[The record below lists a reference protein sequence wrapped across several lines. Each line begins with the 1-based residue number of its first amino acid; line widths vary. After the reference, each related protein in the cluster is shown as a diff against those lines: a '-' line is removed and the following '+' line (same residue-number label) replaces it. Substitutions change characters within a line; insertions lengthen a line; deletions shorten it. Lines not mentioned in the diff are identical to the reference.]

1 MDAEKPRQG
10 DKNMNKS
17 NKLSKLVVF
26 MIIFSMVFTSVL
38 GIATVEN
45 LSASDKMATLPITET
60 KVYQEE
66 GKYWEATRDD
76 FVYEHYELDSFV
88 KVGDELLQDLGLSRD
103 DFTQE
108 PKSDINEEKLEELL
122 LKYFY
127 ECDYVETLGSVLNLL
142 YTEDVSNTEIQQ
154 EMEYFTQLKND
165 VFEESLVVLQ
175 GIQKNAVLAPMLKAV
190 IGEYNY
196 DYIETTTSLTSAE
209 QTIVE
214 KILKLQQEYNETSLD
229 DTDKLIELYINIVN
243 QHNEYARESGYANYY
258 EMNRVELNADGSE
271 ASKLA
276 EFYQAVKDYIA
287 PVYVYLSMNVRFDQL
302 SAYKLP
308 INESLHSFVEKFMGN
323 ISSELLDSYKY
334 MVDSSLLKIGTLE
347 KNEDVS
353 YTIRLPY
360 LNSAAI
366 FIKDRGDYN
375 NLNTLIHEF
384 GHFNT
389 AIRDN
394 DLSYFDEQN
403 IDVAEIH
410 SQYLELLFLPYSKL
424 MYGNLANQAVTAKL
438 LDLVWSVL
446 TGACFNEFEEFAY
459 TTENLNAE
467 MLRNKF
473 SEICREYKLNLDE
486 NYWTEVW
493 HLYNSPLYYLSYSIS
508 AMASLSQLDNINHDY
523 RKAVDNYLTLTSY
536 DEVEFEFIELL
547 ERSSMPNIFDK
558 NVIKNIG
565 KSISEYAS
573 KPKLFSLEDF
583 DMSKSSD
590 NSKDKAE
597 QKKPGKVL
605 PEYGDKST
613 EAPSENNGS
622 DNKDKSKQR
631 DQNTP
636 ADPNQ
641 EGKTQSPTEIQVI
654 EDSLSQIWFGLKFAF
669 ENILP

>member
-1 MDAEKPRQG
+1 
-10 DKNMNKS
+10 MNKS
-17 NKLSKLVVF
+17 NKLNKLVAFV
-26 MIIFSMVFTSVL
+26 IVFSMVFTSIL
-38 GIATVEN
+38 GIATGED
-45 LSASDKMATLPITET
+45 LSASDKLATLPITET
-60 KVYQEE
+60 DVYNDET
-66 GKYWEATRDD
+66 YWEATRDD
-76 FVYEHYELDSFV
+76 LVYEHYELDSFV
-88 KVGDELLQDLGLSRD
+88 KIGDELLQELGLSRD

-122 LKYFY
+122 LNYFY
-127 ECDYVETLGSVLNLL
+127 EYDYVQTLGSVLNML

-154 EMEYFTQLKND
+154 EMEYFTQLNND
-165 VFEESLVVLQ
+165 VFEESLIVLQ

-214 KILKLQQEYNETSLD
+214 KILKLQQEYNETPLD
-229 DTDKLIELYINIVN
+229 DTNKLIELYINIVN

-258 EMNRVELNADGSE
+258 EMNRMELNANGSESSE
-271 ASKLA
+271 ASEVA
-276 EFYQAVKDYIA
+276 EFYQVVKDYIA
-287 PVYVYLSMNVRFDQL
+287 PVYVYLSMNVRFEQL
-302 SAYKLP
+302 SAYNIP
-308 INESLHSFVEKFMGN
+308 INESLQSFVEKFMGN

-334 MVDSSLLKIGTLE
+334 MVDASLLNIGTSE

-473 SEICREYKLNLDE
+473 SEICRDYKLNLDDD
-486 NYWTEVW
+486 YWTKVW

-536 DEVEFEFIELL
+536 DEVEFEFMELL
-547 ERSSMPNIFDK
+547 ERSNMPNIFDK
-558 NVIKNIG
+558 DVIKKIG

-573 KPKLFSLEDF
+573 KPKLFTLEDF
-583 DMSKSSD
+583 DMSKSPD

-597 QKKPGKVL
+597 QNKPGKIL
-605 PEYGDKST
+605 PEYGDKPT

-622 DNKDKSKQR
+622 DNKDKR
-631 DQNTP
+631 DQNSP
-636 ADPNQ
+636 ANPNQ
-641 EGKTQSPTEIQVI
+641 EGMSKNPTEIQVI
-654 EDSLSQIWFGLKFAF
+654 EDSLSQIWFALKLAF

>member
-1 MDAEKPRQG
+1 MQSVLDREV
-10 DKNMNKS
+10 NMNKS
-17 NKLSKLVVF
+17 NKLNKLVAFV
-26 MIIFSMVFTSVL
+26 IVFSMVFTSVL
-38 GIATVEN
+38 GITTGED
-45 LSASDKMATLPITET
+45 LSASDKLATLPITET
-60 KVYQEE
+60 DVYNDET
-66 GKYWEATRDD
+66 YWEATRDD
-76 FVYEHYELDSFV
+76 LVYEHYDLDSFV
-88 KVGDELLQDLGLSRD
+88 KIGDEFLQELGLSRD

-127 ECDYVETLGSVLNLL
+127 EYDYVETLGSVLNML
-142 YTEDVSNTEIQQ
+142 YTEDVSNTEIQE

-196 DYIETTTSLTSAE
+196 DYIQTTTSLTSAE

-243 QHNEYARESGYANYY
+243 LHNEYARESGYANYY
-258 EMNRVELNADGSE
+258 EMSRVELNADGSE
-271 ASKLA
+271 ASELA

-334 MVDSSLLKIGTLE
+334 MVDSSLLKIGTSE

-360 LNSAAI
+360 LKSASI

-459 TTENLNAE
+459 TTENLNAQ

-473 SEICREYKLNLDE
+473 SEICREYKLNLDAD
-486 NYWTEVW
+486 YWTEVW

-536 DEVEFEFIELL
+536 DEVEFEFMELL
-547 ERSSMPNIFDK
+547 ERSNMPNIFDK

-573 KPKLFSLEDF
+573 KPKLFFLEDF
-583 DMSKSSD
+583 DMSKSPD

-641 EGKTQSPTEIQVI
+641 EGKPHSPTEIQII
-654 EDSLSQIWFGLKFAF
+654 EDSLSQIWFGLKFIF

>member
-1 MDAEKPRQG
+1 MQSVLDREV
-10 DKNMNKS
+10 NMNKS
-17 NKLSKLVVF
+17 NKLNKLVAFV
-26 MIIFSMVFTSVL
+26 IVFSMVFTSIL
-38 GIATVEN
+38 GIATGED
-45 LSASDKMATLPITET
+45 LSASDKLATLPITET
-60 KVYQEE
+60 DVYNDET
-66 GKYWEATRDD
+66 YWEATRDD
-76 FVYEHYELDSFV
+76 LVYEHYELDSFV
-88 KVGDELLQDLGLSRD
+88 KIGDEFLQELGLSRD

-122 LKYFY
+122 LNYFY
-127 ECDYVETLGSVLNLL
+127 EYDYVQTLGSVLNML

-154 EMEYFTQLKND
+154 EMEYFTQLNND
-165 VFEESLVVLQ
+165 VFEESLIVLQ

-209 QTIVE
+209 QIIIE
-214 KILKLQQEYNETSLD
+214 KILKLQQEYNETPLD
-229 DTDKLIELYINIVN
+229 DTNKLIELYINIVN

-258 EMNRVELNADGSE
+258 EMNRMELNADGSE
-271 ASKLA
+271 SSETSEVA

-287 PVYVYLSMNVRFDQL
+287 PVYVYLSMNVRFEQL
-302 SAYKLP
+302 SAYNIP
-308 INESLHSFVEKFMGN
+308 INESLQSFVEKFMGN

-334 MVDSSLLKIGTLE
+334 MVDASLLNIGTSE

-473 SEICREYKLNLDE
+473 SEICRDYKLNLDDD
-486 NYWTEVW
+486 YWTAVW

-508 AMASLSQLDNINHDY
+508 AMASLSQLDNINHNY

-536 DEVEFEFIELL
+536 DEVEFEFMELL
-547 ERSSMPNIFDK
+547 ERSNMPNIFDK
-558 NVIKNIG
+558 DVIKNIG

-573 KPKLFSLEDF
+573 KPKLFTLEDF
-583 DMSKSSD
+583 DMSKSPD

-597 QKKPGKVL
+597 QNKPGKIL
-605 PEYGDKST
+605 PEYGDKPT

-622 DNKDKSKQR
+622 DNKDKR
-631 DQNTP
+631 DQNSP
-636 ADPNQ
+636 ANPNQ
-641 EGKTQSPTEIQVI
+641 EGMSKNPTEIQVI
-654 EDSLSQIWFGLKFAF
+654 EDSLSRIWFALKLAF

>member
-1 MDAEKPRQG
+1 MQSVLDREV
-10 DKNMNKS
+10 NMNKS
-17 NKLSKLVVF
+17 NKLNKLVVF
-26 MIIFSMVFTSVL
+26 VIVFSMVFTSVL
-38 GIATVEN
+38 GITTGED
-45 LSASDKMATLPITET
+45 LSASDKLATLPITET
-60 KVYQEE
+60 DVYNDET
-66 GKYWEATRDD
+66 YWEATRDD
-76 FVYEHYELDSFV
+76 LVYEHYELDSFV
-88 KVGDELLQDLGLSRD
+88 KIGDEFLQELGLSRD

-122 LKYFY
+122 LNYFY
-127 ECDYVETLGSVLNLL
+127 EYDYVQTLGSVLNML

-154 EMEYFTQLKND
+154 EMEYFTQLNND

-214 KILKLQQEYNETSLD
+214 KILKLQQEYNETPLD
-229 DTDKLIELYINIVN
+229 DTDKLIEFYINIVN

-258 EMNRVELNADGSE
+258 EMNRMELNADGSE
-271 ASKLA
+271 SSETSEVA
-276 EFYQAVKDYIA
+276 EFYQAVKDYIV
-287 PVYVYLSMNVRFDQL
+287 PVYVYLSMNVRFEQL
-302 SAYKLP
+302 SAYNIP
-308 INESLHSFVEKFMGN
+308 INESLQSFVEKFMGN
-323 ISSELLDSYKY
+323 ISSELFDSYKY
-334 MVDSSLLKIGTLE
+334 MVDASLLNIGTSE

-403 IDVAEIH
+403 VDVAEIH

-473 SEICREYKLNLDE
+473 SEICRDYKLNLDDD
-486 NYWTEVW
+486 YWTAVW

-508 AMASLSQLDNINHDY
+508 AMASLSQLDNINHNY

-536 DEVEFEFIELL
+536 DEVEFEFMELL
-547 ERSSMPNIFDK
+547 ERSNMPNIFDK
-558 NVIKNIG
+558 DVIKNIG

-573 KPKLFSLEDF
+573 KPKLFTLEDF
-583 DMSKSSD
+583 DMSKSPD

-597 QKKPGKVL
+597 QDKPGKIL

-613 EAPSENNGS
+613 ETPSENNGS
-622 DNKDKSKQR
+622 DNKDKR
-631 DQNTP
+631 DQNSP
-636 ADPNQ
+636 VDPNQ
-641 EGKTQSPTEIQVI
+641 EGMSKNPTEIQVI
-654 EDSLSQIWFGLKFAF
+654 EDSLSQIWFALKLAF

>member
-1 MDAEKPRQG
+1 
-10 DKNMNKS
+10 MNKS
-17 NKLSKLVVF
+17 NKLNKLVAFV
-26 MIIFSMVFTSVL
+26 IVFSMVFTSIL
-38 GIATVEN
+38 GIATGED
-45 LSASDKMATLPITET
+45 LSASDKLATLPITET
-60 KVYQEE
+60 DVYNDET
-66 GKYWEATRDD
+66 YWEATRDD
-76 FVYEHYELDSFV
+76 LVYEHYELDSFV
-88 KVGDELLQDLGLSRD
+88 KIGDEFLQELGLSRD

-122 LKYFY
+122 LNYFY
-127 ECDYVETLGSVLNLL
+127 EYDYVQTLGSVLNML

-154 EMEYFTQLKND
+154 EMEYFTQLNND

-214 KILKLQQEYNETSLD
+214 KILKLQQEYNETPLD
-229 DTDKLIELYINIVN
+229 DTNKLIELYINIVN

-258 EMNRVELNADGSE
+258 EMNRMELYANGSESSE
-271 ASKLA
+271 ASEVA

-287 PVYVYLSMNVRFDQL
+287 PVYVYLSMNVRFEQL
-302 SAYKLP
+302 SAYNIP
-308 INESLHSFVEKFMGN
+308 INESLQSFVEKFMGN
-323 ISSELLDSYKY
+323 ISSELFDSYKY
-334 MVDSSLLKIGTLE
+334 MVDASLLNIGTSE

-403 IDVAEIH
+403 VDVAEIH

-473 SEICREYKLNLDE
+473 SEICRDYKLNLDDD
-486 NYWTEVW
+486 YWTAVW

-508 AMASLSQLDNINHDY
+508 AMASLSQLDNINHNY

-536 DEVEFEFIELL
+536 DEVEFEFMELL
-547 ERSSMPNIFDK
+547 ERSNMPNIFDK
-558 NVIKNIG
+558 DVIKNIG

-573 KPKLFSLEDF
+573 KPKLFTLEDF
-583 DMSKSSD
+583 DMSKSPD

-597 QKKPGKVL
+597 QDKPGKIL

-613 EAPSENNGS
+613 ETPSENNGS
-622 DNKDKSKQR
+622 DNKDKR
-631 DQNTP
+631 DQNSP
-636 ADPNQ
+636 VDPNQ
-641 EGKTQSPTEIQVI
+641 EGMSKNPTEIQVI
-654 EDSLSQIWFGLKFAF
+654 EDSLSQIWFALKLAF

>member
-1 MDAEKPRQG
+1 MQSVLDREV
-10 DKNMNKS
+10 NMNKS
-17 NKLSKLVVF
+17 NKLNKLVVF
-26 MIIFSMVFTSVL
+26 VIVFSMVFTSVL
-38 GIATVEN
+38 GITTGED
-45 LSASDKMATLPITET
+45 LSASDKLATLPITET
-60 KVYQEE
+60 DVYNDET
-66 GKYWEATRDD
+66 YWEATRDD
-76 FVYEHYELDSFV
+76 LVYEHYELDSFV
-88 KVGDELLQDLGLSRD
+88 KIGDEFLQELGLSRD

-122 LKYFY
+122 LNYFY
-127 ECDYVETLGSVLNLL
+127 EYDYVQTLGSVLNML

-154 EMEYFTQLKND
+154 EMEYFTQLNND

-214 KILKLQQEYNETSLD
+214 KILKLQQEYNETPLD
-229 DTDKLIELYINIVN
+229 DTNKLIEIYINIVN

-258 EMNRVELNADGSE
+258 EMNRMELNADGSE
-271 ASKLA
+271 SSEASEVT

-287 PVYVYLSMNVRFDQL
+287 PVYVYLSMNVRFEQL
-302 SAYKLP
+302 SAYNIQ
-308 INESLHSFVEKFMGN
+308 INESLQSFVEKFMGN

-334 MVDSSLLKIGTLE
+334 MVDASLLNIGTSE

-473 SEICREYKLNLDE
+473 SEICRDYKLNLDDD
-486 NYWTEVW
+486 YWTAVW

-536 DEVEFEFIELL
+536 DEVEFEFMELL
-547 ERSSMPNIFDK
+547 ERSNMPNIFDK
-558 NVIKNIG
+558 DVIKNIG

-573 KPKLFSLEDF
+573 KPKLFTLEDF
-583 DMSKSSD
+583 DMSKSPD

-597 QKKPGKVL
+597 QNKPGKIL

-622 DNKDKSKQR
+622 DNKDKR
-631 DQNTP
+631 DQNSP
-636 ADPNQ
+636 ANPNQ
-641 EGKTQSPTEIQVI
+641 EGMSKNPTEIQVI
-654 EDSLSQIWFGLKFAF
+654 EDSLSQIWFALKLAF

>member
-1 MDAEKPRQG
+1 MQSVLDREV
-10 DKNMNKS
+10 NMNKS
-17 NKLSKLVVF
+17 NKLNKLVVF
-26 MIIFSMVFTSVL
+26 VIVFSMVFTSVL
-38 GIATVEN
+38 GITTGED
-45 LSASDKMATLPITET
+45 LSASDKLATLPITET
-60 KVYQEE
+60 DVYNDET
-66 GKYWEATRDD
+66 YWEATRDD
-76 FVYEHYELDSFV
+76 LVYEHYELDSFV
-88 KVGDELLQDLGLSRD
+88 KIGDEFLQELGLSRD

-122 LKYFY
+122 LNYFY
-127 ECDYVETLGSVLNLL
+127 EYDYVQTLGSVLNML

-154 EMEYFTQLKND
+154 EMEYFTQLNND
-165 VFEESLVVLQ
+165 VFEESLIVLQ

-214 KILKLQQEYNETSLD
+214 KILKLQQEYNETPLD
-229 DTDKLIELYINIVN
+229 DTNKLIELYINIVN

-258 EMNRVELNADGSE
+258 EMNRMELNANGSE
-271 ASKLA
+271 SSETSEVA
-276 EFYQAVKDYIA
+276 EFYQAVKDYIV
-287 PVYVYLSMNVRFDQL
+287 PVYVYLSMNVRFEQL
-302 SAYKLP
+302 SAYNIP
-308 INESLHSFVEKFMGN
+308 INESLQSFVEKFMGN

-334 MVDSSLLKIGTLE
+334 MVDASLLNIGTSE

-403 IDVAEIH
+403 VDVAEIH

-473 SEICREYKLNLDE
+473 SEICRDYKLNLDDD
-486 NYWTEVW
+486 YWTAVW

-508 AMASLSQLDNINHDY
+508 AMASLSQLDNINHNY

-536 DEVEFEFIELL
+536 DEVEFEFMELL
-547 ERSSMPNIFDK
+547 ERSNMLNIFDK
-558 NVIKNIG
+558 DVIKNIG

-573 KPKLFSLEDF
+573 KPKLFTLEDF
-583 DMSKSSD
+583 DMSKSPD

-597 QKKPGKVL
+597 QDKPGKIL

-613 EAPSENNGS
+613 ETPSENNGS
-622 DNKDKSKQR
+622 DNKDKR
-631 DQNTP
+631 DQNSP
-636 ADPNQ
+636 VDPNQ
-641 EGKTQSPTEIQVI
+641 EGMSKNPTEIQVI
-654 EDSLSQIWFGLKFAF
+654 EDSLSQIWFALKLAF

>member
-1 MDAEKPRQG
+1 
-10 DKNMNKS
+10 MNKS
-17 NKLSKLVVF
+17 NKLNKLVAFV
-26 MIIFSMVFTSVL
+26 IVFSMVFTSIL
-38 GIATVEN
+38 GIATGED
-45 LSASDKMATLPITET
+45 LSASDKLATLPITET
-60 KVYQEE
+60 DVYNDET
-66 GKYWEATRDD
+66 YWEATRDD
-76 FVYEHYELDSFV
+76 LVYEHYELDSFV
-88 KVGDELLQDLGLSRD
+88 KIGDEFLQELGLSRD

-122 LKYFY
+122 LNYFY
-127 ECDYVETLGSVLNLL
+127 EYDYVQTLGSVLNML

-154 EMEYFTQLKND
+154 EMEYFTQLNND

-209 QTIVE
+209 QTIIE
-214 KILKLQQEYNETSLD
+214 KILKLQQEYNETPLD
-229 DTDKLIELYINIVN
+229 DTNKLIELYINIVN

-258 EMNRVELNADGSE
+258 EMNRMELNADGSE
-271 ASKLA
+271 SSETSEVA

-287 PVYVYLSMNVRFDQL
+287 PVYVYLSMNVRFEQL
-302 SAYKLP
+302 SAYNIP
-308 INESLHSFVEKFMGN
+308 INESLQSFVEKFMGN

-334 MVDSSLLKIGTLE
+334 MVDASLLNIGTSE

-473 SEICREYKLNLDE
+473 SEICRDYKLNLDDD
-486 NYWTEVW
+486 YWTAVW

-536 DEVEFEFIELL
+536 DEVEFEFMELL
-547 ERSSMPNIFDK
+547 ERSNMPNIFDK
-558 NVIKNIG
+558 DVIKNIG

-573 KPKLFSLEDF
+573 KPKLFTLEDF
-583 DMSKSSD
+583 DMSKSPD

-597 QKKPGKVL
+597 QNKPGKIL
-605 PEYGDKST
+605 PEYGDKPT

-622 DNKDKSKQR
+622 DNKDKR
-631 DQNTP
+631 DQNSP
-636 ADPNQ
+636 ANPNQ
-641 EGKTQSPTEIQVI
+641 EGMSKNPTEIQVI
-654 EDSLSQIWFGLKFAF
+654 EDSLSRIWFALKLAF

>member
-1 MDAEKPRQG
+1 MQSVLDREV
-10 DKNMNKS
+10 NMNKS
-17 NKLSKLVVF
+17 NKLNKLVAFV
-26 MIIFSMVFTSVL
+26 IVFSMVFTSIL
-38 GIATVEN
+38 GIATGED
-45 LSASDKMATLPITET
+45 LSASDKLATLPITET
-60 KVYQEE
+60 DVYNDET
-66 GKYWEATRDD
+66 YWEATRDD
-76 FVYEHYELDSFV
+76 LVYEHYELDSFV
-88 KVGDELLQDLGLSRD
+88 KIGDEFLQELGLSRD

-122 LKYFY
+122 LNYFY
-127 ECDYVETLGSVLNLL
+127 EYDYVQTLGSVLNML

-154 EMEYFTQLKND
+154 EMEYFTQLNND
-165 VFEESLVVLQ
+165 VFEESLIVLQ

-214 KILKLQQEYNETSLD
+214 KILKLQQEYNETPLD
-229 DTDKLIELYINIVN
+229 DTNKLIELYINIVN
-243 QHNEYARESGYANYY
+243 QHNEHARESGYANYY
-258 EMNRVELNADGSE
+258 EMNRMELNANGSESSE
-271 ASKLA
+271 ASEVA

-287 PVYVYLSMNVRFDQL
+287 PVYVYLSMNVRFEQL
-302 SAYKLP
+302 SAYNIP
-308 INESLHSFVEKFMGN
+308 INESLQSFVEKFMGN

-334 MVDSSLLKIGTLE
+334 MVDASLLNIGTSE

-403 IDVAEIH
+403 VDVAEIH

-473 SEICREYKLNLDE
+473 SEICRDYKLNLDDD
-486 NYWTEVW
+486 YWTAVW

-508 AMASLSQLDNINHDY
+508 AMASLSQLDNINHNY

-536 DEVEFEFIELL
+536 DEVEFEFMELL
-547 ERSSMPNIFDK
+547 ERSNMPNIFDK
-558 NVIKNIG
+558 DVIKNIG

-573 KPKLFSLEDF
+573 KPKLFTLEDF
-583 DMSKSSD
+583 DMSKSPD

-597 QKKPGKVL
+597 QDKPGKIL

-613 EAPSENNGS
+613 ETPSENNGS
-622 DNKDKSKQR
+622 DNKDKR
-631 DQNTP
+631 DQNSP
-636 ADPNQ
+636 ANPNQ
-641 EGKTQSPTEIQVI
+641 EGMSKNPTEIQVI
-654 EDSLSQIWFGLKFAF
+654 EDSLSQIWFALKLAF

>member
-1 MDAEKPRQG
+1 
-10 DKNMNKS
+10 MNKS
-17 NKLSKLVVF
+17 NKLNKLVVF
-26 MIIFSMVFTSVL
+26 VIVFSMVFTSVL
-38 GIATVEN
+38 GITTGED
-45 LSASDKMATLPITET
+45 LSASDKLATLPITET
-60 KVYQEE
+60 DVYNDET
-66 GKYWEATRDD
+66 YWEATRDD
-76 FVYEHYELDSFV
+76 LVYEHYELDSFV
-88 KVGDELLQDLGLSRD
+88 KIGDEFLQELGLSRD

-122 LKYFY
+122 LNYFY
-127 ECDYVETLGSVLNLL
+127 EYDYVQTLGSVLNML

-154 EMEYFTQLKND
+154 EMEYFTQLNND

-214 KILKLQQEYNETSLD
+214 KILKLQQEYNETPLD
-229 DTDKLIELYINIVN
+229 DTNKLIELYINIVN

-258 EMNRVELNADGSE
+258 EMNRMELNANGSE
-271 ASKLA
+271 SSETSEVA
-276 EFYQAVKDYIA
+276 EFYQAVKDYIV
-287 PVYVYLSMNVRFDQL
+287 PVYVYLSMNVRFEQL
-302 SAYKLP
+302 SAYNIP
-308 INESLHSFVEKFMGN
+308 INESLQSFVEKFMGN
-323 ISSELLDSYKY
+323 ISSELFDSYKY
-334 MVDSSLLKIGTLE
+334 MVDASLLNIGTSE

-403 IDVAEIH
+403 VDVAEIH

-473 SEICREYKLNLDE
+473 SEICRDYKLNLDDD
-486 NYWTEVW
+486 YWTAVW

-508 AMASLSQLDNINHDY
+508 AMASLSQLDNINHNY

-536 DEVEFEFIELL
+536 DEVEFEFMELL
-547 ERSSMPNIFDK
+547 ERSNMPNIFDK
-558 NVIKNIG
+558 DVIKNIG

-573 KPKLFSLEDF
+573 KPKLFTLEDF
-583 DMSKSSD
+583 DMSKSPD

-597 QKKPGKVL
+597 QNKPGKIL
-605 PEYGDKST
+605 PEYGDKPT

-622 DNKDKSKQR
+622 DNKDKR
-631 DQNTP
+631 DQNSP
-636 ADPNQ
+636 ANPNQ
-641 EGKTQSPTEIQVI
+641 EGMSKNPTEIQVI
-654 EDSLSQIWFGLKFAF
+654 EDSLSRIWFALKLAF

>member
-1 MDAEKPRQG
+1 
-10 DKNMNKS
+10 MNKS
-17 NKLSKLVVF
+17 NKLNKLVAFV
-26 MIIFSMVFTSVL
+26 IVFSMVFTSVL
-38 GIATVEN
+38 GITTGEN
-45 LSASDKMATLPITET
+45 LSASDKLATLPITET
-60 KVYQEE
+60 DVYNDET
-66 GKYWEATRDD
+66 YWEATRDD
-76 FVYEHYELDSFV
+76 LVYEHYELDSFV
-88 KVGDELLQDLGLSRD
+88 KIGDEFLQELGLSRD

-122 LKYFY
+122 LNYFY
-127 ECDYVETLGSVLNLL
+127 EYDYVQTLGSVLNML

-154 EMEYFTQLKND
+154 EMEYFTQLNND

-214 KILKLQQEYNETSLD
+214 KILKLQQEYNETPLD
-229 DTDKLIELYINIVN
+229 DTDKLIEFYINIVN

-258 EMNRVELNADGSE
+258 EMNRMELNADGSE
-271 ASKLA
+271 SSEASEVA

-287 PVYVYLSMNVRFDQL
+287 PVYVYLSMNVRFEQL
-302 SAYKLP
+302 SAYNIP
-308 INESLHSFVEKFMGN
+308 INESLQSFVEKFMGN

-334 MVDSSLLKIGTLE
+334 MVDASLLNIGTSE

-394 DLSYFDEQN
+394 DLSYFDEKN

-473 SEICREYKLNLDE
+473 SEICRDYKLNLNDD
-486 NYWTEVW
+486 YWTEVW

-536 DEVEFEFIELL
+536 DEVEFEFMELL
-547 ERSSMPNIFDK
+547 ERSNMPNIFDK
-558 NVIKNIG
+558 DVIKNIG

-573 KPKLFSLEDF
+573 KPKLFTLEDF
-583 DMSKSSD
+583 DMSKSPD

-597 QKKPGKVL
+597 QNKTGKIL
-605 PEYGDKST
+605 PEYGDKPT

-622 DNKDKSKQR
+622 DNKDKR
-631 DQNTP
+631 DQNSP
-636 ADPNQ
+636 ANPNQ
-641 EGKTQSPTEIQVI
+641 EGMSKNPTEIQVI
-654 EDSLSQIWFGLKFAF
+654 EDSLSQIWFALKLAF

>member
-1 MDAEKPRQG
+1 MQSVLDREV
-10 DKNMNKS
+10 NMNKS
-17 NKLSKLVVF
+17 NKLNKLVVF
-26 MIIFSMVFTSVL
+26 VIVFSMVFTSVL
-38 GIATVEN
+38 GITTGED
-45 LSASDKMATLPITET
+45 LSASDKLATLPITET
-60 KVYQEE
+60 DVYNDET
-66 GKYWEATRDD
+66 YWEATRDD
-76 FVYEHYELDSFV
+76 LVYEHYELDSFV
-88 KVGDELLQDLGLSRD
+88 KIGDEFLQELGLSRD

-122 LKYFY
+122 LNYFY
-127 ECDYVETLGSVLNLL
+127 EYDYVQTLGSVLNML

-154 EMEYFTQLKND
+154 EMEYFTQLNND

-214 KILKLQQEYNETSLD
+214 KILKLQQEYNETPLD
-229 DTDKLIELYINIVN
+229 DTNKLIELYINIVN

-258 EMNRVELNADGSE
+258 EMNRMELNANGSE
-271 ASKLA
+271 SSETSEVA
-276 EFYQAVKDYIA
+276 EFYQAVKDYIV
-287 PVYVYLSMNVRFDQL
+287 PVYVYLSMNVRFEQL
-302 SAYKLP
+302 SAYNIP
-308 INESLHSFVEKFMGN
+308 INESLQSFVEKFMGN

-334 MVDSSLLKIGTLE
+334 MVDASLLNIGTSE

-403 IDVAEIH
+403 VDVAEIH

-473 SEICREYKLNLDE
+473 SEICRDYKLNLDDD
-486 NYWTEVW
+486 YWTAVW

-508 AMASLSQLDNINHDY
+508 AMASLSQLDNINHNY

-536 DEVEFEFIELL
+536 DEVEFEFMELL
-547 ERSSMPNIFDK
+547 ERSNMLNIFDK
-558 NVIKNIG
+558 DVIKNIG

-573 KPKLFSLEDF
+573 KPKLFTLEDF
-583 DMSKSSD
+583 DMSKSPD

-597 QKKPGKVL
+597 QDKPGKIL

-613 EAPSENNGS
+613 ETPSENNGS
-622 DNKDKSKQR
+622 DNKDKR
-631 DQNTP
+631 DQNSP
-636 ADPNQ
+636 VDPNQ
-641 EGKTQSPTEIQVI
+641 EGMSKNPTEIQVI
-654 EDSLSQIWFGLKFAF
+654 EDSLSQIWFALKLAF

>member
-1 MDAEKPRQG
+1 
-10 DKNMNKS
+10 MNKS
-17 NKLSKLVVF
+17 NKLNKLVAFV
-26 MIIFSMVFTSVL
+26 IVFSMVFTSIL
-38 GIATVEN
+38 GIATGED
-45 LSASDKMATLPITET
+45 LSASDKLATLPITET
-60 KVYQEE
+60 DVYNDET
-66 GKYWEATRDD
+66 YWEATRDD
-76 FVYEHYELDSFV
+76 LVYEHYELDSFV
-88 KVGDELLQDLGLSRD
+88 KIGDEFLQELGLSRD

-122 LKYFY
+122 LNYFY
-127 ECDYVETLGSVLNLL
+127 EYDYVQTLGSVLNML

-154 EMEYFTQLKND
+154 EMEYFTQLNND
-165 VFEESLVVLQ
+165 VFEESLIVLQ

-214 KILKLQQEYNETSLD
+214 KILKLQQEYNETPLD
-229 DTDKLIELYINIVN
+229 DTNKLIELYINIVN
-243 QHNEYARESGYANYY
+243 QHNEHARESGYANYY
-258 EMNRVELNADGSE
+258 EMNRMELNANGSESSE
-271 ASKLA
+271 ASEVA

-287 PVYVYLSMNVRFDQL
+287 PVYVYLSMNVRFEQL
-302 SAYKLP
+302 SAYNIP
-308 INESLHSFVEKFMGN
+308 INESLQSFVEKFMGN

-334 MVDSSLLKIGTLE
+334 MVDASLLNIGTSE

-473 SEICREYKLNLDE
+473 SEICRDYKLNLDDD
-486 NYWTEVW
+486 YWTAVW

-536 DEVEFEFIELL
+536 DEVEFEFMELL
-547 ERSSMPNIFDK
+547 ERSNMPNIFDK
-558 NVIKNIG
+558 DVIKNIG

-573 KPKLFSLEDF
+573 KPKLFTLEDF
-583 DMSKSSD
+583 DMSKSPD

-597 QKKPGKVL
+597 QNKPGKIL
-605 PEYGDKST
+605 PEYGDKPT

-622 DNKDKSKQR
+622 DNKDKR
-631 DQNTP
+631 DQNSP
-636 ADPNQ
+636 VDPNQ
-641 EGKTQSPTEIQVI
+641 EGMSKNPTEIQVI
-654 EDSLSQIWFGLKFAF
+654 EDSLSQIWFALKLAF

>member
-1 MDAEKPRQG
+1 
-10 DKNMNKS
+10 MNKS
-17 NKLSKLVVF
+17 HKLNKLLIF

-127 ECDYVETLGSVLNLL
+127 EYDYVETLGSVLNLL

-165 VFEESLVVLQ
+165 IFEESLVVLQ

-229 DTDKLIELYINIVN
+229 DTNKLTELHINIVN

-258 EMNRVELNADGSE
+258 EMNRVELNADGSD
-271 ASKLA
+271 ASELA

-287 PVYVYLSMNVRFDQL
+287 PVYVYLSMNVKFDQL

-360 LNSAAI
+360 LHSAAI

-394 DLSYFDEQN
+394 DFSYFDEQN

-473 SEICREYKLNLDE
+473 SEICREYKLNLDDD
-486 NYWTEVW
+486 YWTEVW

-536 DEVEFEFIELL
+536 DEVEFEFMELL
-547 ERSSMPNIFDK
+547 ERSNMPDIFDK
-558 NVIKNIG
+558 DVIKNIG

-573 KPKLFSLEDF
+573 KPKLFTLEDF
-583 DMSKSSD
+583 DMSKSPD

-597 QKKPGKVL
+597 QNKPGKIL

-631 DQNTP
+631 DQNNP

-641 EGKTQSPTEIQVI
+641 EGMTHSPTEIQVI
-654 EDSLSQIWFGLKFAF
+654 EDSLSQIWFGLKFIF

>member
-1 MDAEKPRQG
+1 
-10 DKNMNKS
+10 MNKS
-17 NKLSKLVVF
+17 NKLNKLVVF
-26 MIIFSMVFTSVL
+26 VIVFSMVFTSVL
-38 GIATVEN
+38 GITTGED
-45 LSASDKMATLPITET
+45 LSASDKLATLPITET
-60 KVYQEE
+60 DVYNDET
-66 GKYWEATRDD
+66 YWEATRDD
-76 FVYEHYELDSFV
+76 LVYEHYELDSFV
-88 KVGDELLQDLGLSRD
+88 KIGDEFLQELGLSRD

-122 LKYFY
+122 LNYFY
-127 ECDYVETLGSVLNLL
+127 EYDYVQTLGSVLNML

-154 EMEYFTQLKND
+154 EMEYFTQLNND

-196 DYIETTTSLTSAE
+196 DYIETTTSLTSTE

-214 KILKLQQEYNETSLD
+214 KILKLQQEYNETPLD
-229 DTDKLIELYINIVN
+229 DTNKLIELYINIVN

-258 EMNRVELNADGSE
+258 EMNRMELNANGSE
-271 ASKLA
+271 SSETSEVA
-276 EFYQAVKDYIA
+276 EFYQAVKDYIV
-287 PVYVYLSMNVRFDQL
+287 PVYVYLSMNVRFEQL
-302 SAYKLP
+302 SAYNIP
-308 INESLHSFVEKFMGN
+308 INESLQSFVEKFMGN
-323 ISSELLDSYKY
+323 ISSELFDSYKY
-334 MVDSSLLKIGTLE
+334 MVDASLLNIGTSE

-403 IDVAEIH
+403 VDVAEIH

-473 SEICREYKLNLDE
+473 SEICRDYKLNLDDD
-486 NYWTEVW
+486 YWTAVW

-508 AMASLSQLDNINHDY
+508 AMASLSQLDNINHNY

-536 DEVEFEFIELL
+536 DEVEFEFMELL
-547 ERSSMPNIFDK
+547 ERSNMPNIFDK
-558 NVIKNIG
+558 DVIKNIG

-573 KPKLFSLEDF
+573 KPKLFTLEDF
-583 DMSKSSD
+583 DMSKSPD

-597 QKKPGKVL
+597 QDKPGKIL

-613 EAPSENNGS
+613 ETPSENNGS
-622 DNKDKSKQR
+622 DNKDKR
-631 DQNTP
+631 DQNSP
-636 ADPNQ
+636 ANPNQ
-641 EGKTQSPTEIQVI
+641 EGMSKNPTEIQVI
-654 EDSLSQIWFGLKFAF
+654 EDSLSQIWFALKLAF

>member
-1 MDAEKPRQG
+1 
-10 DKNMNKS
+10 MNKS
-17 NKLSKLVVF
+17 NKLNKLVAFV
-26 MIIFSMVFTSVL
+26 IVFSMVFTSIL
-38 GIATVEN
+38 GIATGED
-45 LSASDKMATLPITET
+45 LSASDKLATLPITET
-60 KVYQEE
+60 DVYNDET
-66 GKYWEATRDD
+66 YWEATRDD
-76 FVYEHYELDSFV
+76 LVYEHYELDSFV
-88 KVGDELLQDLGLSRD
+88 KIGDEFLQELGLSRD

-122 LKYFY
+122 LNYFY
-127 ECDYVETLGSVLNLL
+127 EYDYVQTLGSVLNML

-154 EMEYFTQLKND
+154 EMEYFTQLNND

-214 KILKLQQEYNETSLD
+214 KILKLQQEYNETPLD
-229 DTDKLIELYINIVN
+229 DTNKLIELYINIVN

-258 EMNRVELNADGSE
+258 EMNRMELNANGSE
-271 ASKLA
+271 SSETSEVA
-276 EFYQAVKDYIA
+276 EFYQAVKDYIV
-287 PVYVYLSMNVRFDQL
+287 PVYVYLSMNVRFEQL
-302 SAYKLP
+302 SAYNIP
-308 INESLHSFVEKFMGN
+308 INESLQSFVEKFMGN
-323 ISSELLDSYKY
+323 ISSELFDSYKY
-334 MVDSSLLKIGTLE
+334 MVDASLLNIGTSE

-403 IDVAEIH
+403 VDVAEIH

-473 SEICREYKLNLDE
+473 SEICRDYKLNLDDD
-486 NYWTEVW
+486 YWTAVW

-508 AMASLSQLDNINHDY
+508 AMASLSQLDNINHNY

-536 DEVEFEFIELL
+536 DEVEFEFMELL
-547 ERSSMPNIFDK
+547 ERSNMPNIFDK
-558 NVIKNIG
+558 DVIKNIG

-573 KPKLFSLEDF
+573 KPKLFTLEDF
-583 DMSKSSD
+583 DMSKSPD

-597 QKKPGKVL
+597 QDKPGKIL

-613 EAPSENNGS
+613 ETPSENNGS
-622 DNKDKSKQR
+622 DNKDKR
-631 DQNTP
+631 DQNSP
-636 ADPNQ
+636 VDPNQ
-641 EGKTQSPTEIQVI
+641 EGMSKNPTEIQVI
-654 EDSLSQIWFGLKFAF
+654 EDSLSQIWFALKLAF

>member
-1 MDAEKPRQG
+1 
-10 DKNMNKS
+10 MNKS
-17 NKLSKLVVF
+17 NKLNKLVAFV
-26 MIIFSMVFTSVL
+26 IVFSMVFTSIL
-38 GIATVEN
+38 GIATGED
-45 LSASDKMATLPITET
+45 LSASDKLATLPITET
-60 KVYQEE
+60 DVYNDET
-66 GKYWEATRDD
+66 YWEATRDD
-76 FVYEHYELDSFV
+76 LVYEHYELDSFV
-88 KVGDELLQDLGLSRD
+88 KIGDEFLQELGLSRD

-122 LKYFY
+122 LNYFY
-127 ECDYVETLGSVLNLL
+127 EYDYVQTLGSVLNML

-154 EMEYFTQLKND
+154 EMEYFTQLNND
-165 VFEESLVVLQ
+165 VFEESLIVLQ

-214 KILKLQQEYNETSLD
+214 KVLKLQQEYNETPLD
-229 DTDKLIELYINIVN
+229 DTNKLIELYINIVN

-258 EMNRVELNADGSE
+258 EMNRMELNANGSE
-271 ASKLA
+271 SSETSEVA
-276 EFYQAVKDYIA
+276 EFYQAVKDYIV
-287 PVYVYLSMNVRFDQL
+287 PVYVYLSMNVRFEQL
-302 SAYKLP
+302 SAYNIP
-308 INESLHSFVEKFMGN
+308 INESLQSFVEKFMGN
-323 ISSELLDSYKY
+323 ISSELFDSYKY
-334 MVDSSLLKIGTLE
+334 MVDASLLNIGTSE

-403 IDVAEIH
+403 VDVAEIH

-473 SEICREYKLNLDE
+473 SEICRDYKLNLDDD
-486 NYWTEVW
+486 YWTAVW

-508 AMASLSQLDNINHDY
+508 AMASLSQLDNINHNY

-536 DEVEFEFIELL
+536 DEVEFEFMELL
-547 ERSSMPNIFDK
+547 ERSNMPNIFDK
-558 NVIKNIG
+558 DVIKNIG

-573 KPKLFSLEDF
+573 KPKLFTLEDF
-583 DMSKSSD
+583 DMSKSPD

-597 QKKPGKVL
+597 QNKPGKIL
-605 PEYGDKST
+605 PEYGDKPT

-622 DNKDKSKQR
+622 DNKDKR
-631 DQNTP
+631 DQNSP
-636 ADPNQ
+636 ANPNQ
-641 EGKTQSPTEIQVI
+641 EGMSKNPTEIQVI
-654 EDSLSQIWFGLKFAF
+654 EDSLSRIWFALKLAF

>member
-1 MDAEKPRQG
+1 
-10 DKNMNKS
+10 MNKS
-17 NKLSKLVVF
+17 NKLNKLVAFV
-26 MIIFSMVFTSVL
+26 IVFSMVFTSIL
-38 GIATVEN
+38 GIATGED
-45 LSASDKMATLPITET
+45 LSASDKLATLPITET
-60 KVYQEE
+60 DVYNDET
-66 GKYWEATRDD
+66 YWEATRDD
-76 FVYEHYELDSFV
+76 LVYEHYELDSFV
-88 KVGDELLQDLGLSRD
+88 KIGDEFLQELGLSRD

-122 LKYFY
+122 LNYFY
-127 ECDYVETLGSVLNLL
+127 EYDYVQTLGSVLNML

-154 EMEYFTQLKND
+154 EMEYFTQLNND

-209 QTIVE
+209 QTIIE
-214 KILKLQQEYNETSLD
+214 KILKLQQEYNETPLD
-229 DTDKLIELYINIVN
+229 DTNKLIELYINIVN

-258 EMNRVELNADGSE
+258 EMNRMELNADGSE
-271 ASKLA
+271 SSETSEVA

-287 PVYVYLSMNVRFDQL
+287 PVYVYLSMNVRFEQL
-302 SAYKLP
+302 SAYNIP
-308 INESLHSFVEKFMGN
+308 INESLQSFVEKFMGN

-334 MVDSSLLKIGTLE
+334 MVDASLLNIGTSE

-473 SEICREYKLNLDE
+473 SEICRDYKLNLDDD
-486 NYWTEVW
+486 YWTAVW

-508 AMASLSQLDNINHDY
+508 AMASLSQLDNINHNY

-536 DEVEFEFIELL
+536 DEVEFEFMELL
-547 ERSSMPNIFDK
+547 ERSNMPNIFDK
-558 NVIKNIG
+558 DVIKNIG

-573 KPKLFSLEDF
+573 KPKLFTLEDF
-583 DMSKSSD
+583 DMSKSPD

-597 QKKPGKVL
+597 QDKPGKIL

-622 DNKDKSKQR
+622 DNKDKR
-631 DQNTP
+631 DQNSP
-636 ADPNQ
+636 VDPNQ
-641 EGKTQSPTEIQVI
+641 EGMSKNPTEIQVI
-654 EDSLSQIWFGLKFAF
+654 EDSLSQIWFALKLAF

>member
-1 MDAEKPRQG
+1 
-10 DKNMNKS
+10 MNKS
-17 NKLSKLVVF
+17 NKLNKLVVF
-26 MIIFSMVFTSVL
+26 VIVFSMVFTSVL
-38 GIATVEN
+38 GITTGED
-45 LSASDKMATLPITET
+45 LSASDKLATLPITET
-60 KVYQEE
+60 DVYNDET
-66 GKYWEATRDD
+66 YWEATRDD
-76 FVYEHYELDSFV
+76 LVYEHYELDSFV
-88 KVGDELLQDLGLSRD
+88 KIGDEFLQELGLSRD

-122 LKYFY
+122 LNYFY
-127 ECDYVETLGSVLNLL
+127 EYDYVQTLGSVLNML

-154 EMEYFTQLKND
+154 EMEYFTQLNND

-214 KILKLQQEYNETSLD
+214 KILKLQQEYNETPLD
-229 DTDKLIELYINIVN
+229 DTDKLIEFYINIVN

-258 EMNRVELNADGSE
+258 EMNRMELNADGSE
-271 ASKLA
+271 SSETSEVA
-276 EFYQAVKDYIA
+276 EFYQAVKDYIV
-287 PVYVYLSMNVRFDQL
+287 PVYVYLSMNVRFEQL
-302 SAYKLP
+302 SAYNIP
-308 INESLHSFVEKFMGN
+308 INESLQSFVEKFMGN
-323 ISSELLDSYKY
+323 ISSELFDSYKY
-334 MVDSSLLKIGTLE
+334 MVDASLLNIGTSE

-403 IDVAEIH
+403 VDVAEIH

-473 SEICREYKLNLDE
+473 SEICRDYKLNLDDD
-486 NYWTEVW
+486 YWTAVW

-508 AMASLSQLDNINHDY
+508 AMASLSQLDNINHNY

-536 DEVEFEFIELL
+536 DEVEFEFMELL
-547 ERSSMPNIFDK
+547 ERSNMPNIFDK
-558 NVIKNIG
+558 DVIKNIG

-573 KPKLFSLEDF
+573 KPKLFTLEDF
-583 DMSKSSD
+583 DMSKSPD

-597 QKKPGKVL
+597 QDKPGKIL

-613 EAPSENNGS
+613 ETPSENNGS
-622 DNKDKSKQR
+622 DNKDKR
-631 DQNTP
+631 DQNSP
-636 ADPNQ
+636 VDPNQ
-641 EGKTQSPTEIQVI
+641 EGMSKNPTEIQVI
-654 EDSLSQIWFGLKFAF
+654 EDSLSQIWFALKLAF

>member
-1 MDAEKPRQG
+1 
-10 DKNMNKS
+10 MNKS
-17 NKLSKLVVF
+17 NKLNKLVAFV
-26 MIIFSMVFTSVL
+26 IVFSMVFTSIL
-38 GIATVEN
+38 GIATGED
-45 LSASDKMATLPITET
+45 LSASDKLATLPITET
-60 KVYQEE
+60 DVYNDET
-66 GKYWEATRDD
+66 YWEATRDD
-76 FVYEHYELDSFV
+76 LVYEHYELDSFV
-88 KVGDELLQDLGLSRD
+88 KIGDEFLQELGLSRD

-122 LKYFY
+122 LNYFY
-127 ECDYVETLGSVLNLL
+127 EYDYVQTLGSVLNML

-154 EMEYFTQLKND
+154 EMEYFTQLNND
-165 VFEESLVVLQ
+165 VFEESLIVLQ

-190 IGEYNY
+190 ISEYNY

-214 KILKLQQEYNETSLD
+214 KILKLQQEYNETPLD
-229 DTDKLIELYINIVN
+229 DTNKLIELYINIVN

-258 EMNRVELNADGSE
+258 EMNRMELYANGSESSE
-271 ASKLA
+271 ASEVA

-287 PVYVYLSMNVRFDQL
+287 PVYVYLSMNVRFEQL
-302 SAYKLP
+302 SAYNIP
-308 INESLHSFVEKFMGN
+308 INESLQSFVEKFMGN

-334 MVDSSLLKIGTLE
+334 MVDASLLNIGTSE

-473 SEICREYKLNLDE
+473 SEICRDYKLNLDDD
-486 NYWTEVW
+486 YWTAVW

-536 DEVEFEFIELL
+536 DEVEFEFMELL
-547 ERSSMPNIFDK
+547 ERSNMPNIFDK
-558 NVIKNIG
+558 DVIKNIG

-573 KPKLFSLEDF
+573 KPKLFTLEDF
-583 DMSKSSD
+583 DMSKSPD

-597 QKKPGKVL
+597 QNKPGKIL
-605 PEYGDKST
+605 PEYGDKPT

-622 DNKDKSKQR
+622 DNKDKR
-631 DQNTP
+631 DQNSP
-636 ADPNQ
+636 ANPNQ
-641 EGKTQSPTEIQVI
+641 EGMSKNPTEIQVI
-654 EDSLSQIWFGLKFAF
+654 EDSLSRIWFALKLAF

>member
-1 MDAEKPRQG
+1 
-10 DKNMNKS
+10 MNKS
-17 NKLSKLVVF
+17 NKLNKLVAFV
-26 MIIFSMVFTSVL
+26 IVFSMVFTSIL
-38 GIATVEN
+38 GIATGED
-45 LSASDKMATLPITET
+45 LSASDKLATLPITET
-60 KVYQEE
+60 DVYNDET
-66 GKYWEATRDD
+66 YWEATRDD
-76 FVYEHYELDSFV
+76 LVYEHYELDSFV
-88 KVGDELLQDLGLSRD
+88 KIGDEFLQELGLSRD

-122 LKYFY
+122 LNYFY
-127 ECDYVETLGSVLNLL
+127 EYDYVQTLGSVLNML

-154 EMEYFTQLKND
+154 EMEYFTQLNND
-165 VFEESLVVLQ
+165 VFEESLIVLQ

-214 KILKLQQEYNETSLD
+214 KILKLQQEYNETPLD
-229 DTDKLIELYINIVN
+229 DTNKLIELYINIVN

-258 EMNRVELNADGSE
+258 EMNRMELYANGSESSE
-271 ASKLA
+271 ASEVA

-287 PVYVYLSMNVRFDQL
+287 PVYVYLSMNVRFEQL
-302 SAYKLP
+302 SAYNIP
-308 INESLHSFVEKFMGN
+308 INESLQSFVEKFMGN

-334 MVDSSLLKIGTLE
+334 MVDASLLNIGTSE

-473 SEICREYKLNLDE
+473 SEICRDYKLNLDDD
-486 NYWTEVW
+486 YWTAVW

-536 DEVEFEFIELL
+536 DEVEFEFMELL
-547 ERSSMPNIFDK
+547 ERSNMPNIFDK
-558 NVIKNIG
+558 DVIKNIG

-573 KPKLFSLEDF
+573 KPKLFTLEDF
-583 DMSKSSD
+583 DMSKSPD

-597 QKKPGKVL
+597 QNKPGKIL
-605 PEYGDKST
+605 PEYGDKPT

-622 DNKDKSKQR
+622 DNKDKR
-631 DQNTP
+631 DQNSP
-636 ADPNQ
+636 ANPNQ
-641 EGKTQSPTEIQVI
+641 EGMSKNPTEIQVI
-654 EDSLSQIWFGLKFAF
+654 EDSLSRIWFALKLAF

>member
-1 MDAEKPRQG
+1 
-10 DKNMNKS
+10 MNKS
-17 NKLSKLVVF
+17 NKLNKLVAFV
-26 MIIFSMVFTSVL
+26 IVFSMVFTSIL
-38 GIATVEN
+38 GIATGED
-45 LSASDKMATLPITET
+45 LSASDKLATLPITET
-60 KVYQEE
+60 DVYNDET
-66 GKYWEATRDD
+66 YWEATRDD
-76 FVYEHYELDSFV
+76 LVYEHYELDSFV
-88 KVGDELLQDLGLSRD
+88 KIGDEFLQELGLSRD

-122 LKYFY
+122 LNYFY
-127 ECDYVETLGSVLNLL
+127 EYDYVQTLGSVLNML

-154 EMEYFTQLKND
+154 EMEYFTQLNND

-214 KILKLQQEYNETSLD
+214 KILKLQQEYNETPLD
-229 DTDKLIELYINIVN
+229 DTNKLIELYINIVN

-258 EMNRVELNADGSE
+258 EMNRMELYANGSESSE
-271 ASKLA
+271 ASEVA
-276 EFYQAVKDYIA
+276 EFYQAVKDYIV
-287 PVYVYLSMNVRFDQL
+287 PVYVYLSMNVRFEQL
-302 SAYKLP
+302 SAYNIP
-308 INESLHSFVEKFMGN
+308 INESLQSFVEKFMGN
-323 ISSELLDSYKY
+323 ISSELFDSYKY
-334 MVDSSLLKIGTLE
+334 MVDASLLNIGTSE

-403 IDVAEIH
+403 VDVAEIH

-473 SEICREYKLNLDE
+473 SEICRDYKLNLDDD
-486 NYWTEVW
+486 YWTAVW

-508 AMASLSQLDNINHDY
+508 AMASLSQLDNINHNY

-536 DEVEFEFIELL
+536 DEVEFEFMELL
-547 ERSSMPNIFDK
+547 ERSNMPNIFDK
-558 NVIKNIG
+558 DVIKNIG

-573 KPKLFSLEDF
+573 KPKLFTLEDF
-583 DMSKSSD
+583 DMSKSPD

-597 QKKPGKVL
+597 QDKPGKIL

-613 EAPSENNGS
+613 ETPSENNGS
-622 DNKDKSKQR
+622 DNKDKR
-631 DQNTP
+631 DQNSP
-636 ADPNQ
+636 VDPNQ
-641 EGKTQSPTEIQVI
+641 EGMSKNPTEIQVI
-654 EDSLSQIWFGLKFAF
+654 EDSLSQIWFALKLAF

>member
-1 MDAEKPRQG
+1 MQSVLDREV
-10 DKNMNKS
+10 NMNKS
-17 NKLSKLVVF
+17 NKLNKLVAFV
-26 MIIFSMVFTSVL
+26 IVFSMVFTSVL
-38 GIATVEN
+38 GITTGEN
-45 LSASDKMATLPITET
+45 LSASDKLATLPITET
-60 KVYQEE
+60 DVYNDET
-66 GKYWEATRDD
+66 YWEATRDD
-76 FVYEHYELDSFV
+76 LVYEHYELDSFV
-88 KVGDELLQDLGLSRD
+88 KIGDEFLQELGLSRD

-122 LKYFY
+122 LNYFY
-127 ECDYVETLGSVLNLL
+127 EYDYVQTLGSVLNML

-154 EMEYFTQLKND
+154 EMEYFTQLNND

-214 KILKLQQEYNETSLD
+214 KILKLQQEYNETPLD
-229 DTDKLIELYINIVN
+229 DTDKLIEFYINIVN

-258 EMNRVELNADGSE
+258 EMNRMELNADGSE
-271 ASKLA
+271 SSEASEVA

-287 PVYVYLSMNVRFDQL
+287 PVYVYLSMNVRFEQL
-302 SAYKLP
+302 SAYNIP
-308 INESLHSFVEKFMGN
+308 INESLQSFVEKFMGN

-334 MVDSSLLKIGTLE
+334 MVDASLLNIGTSE

-394 DLSYFDEQN
+394 DLSYFDEKN

-473 SEICREYKLNLDE
+473 SEICRDYKLNLNDD
-486 NYWTEVW
+486 YWTEVW

-536 DEVEFEFIELL
+536 DEVEFEFMELL
-547 ERSSMPNIFDK
+547 ERSNMPNIFDK
-558 NVIKNIG
+558 DVIKNIG

-573 KPKLFSLEDF
+573 KPKLFTLEDF
-583 DMSKSSD
+583 DMSKSPD

-597 QKKPGKVL
+597 QNKTGKIL
-605 PEYGDKST
+605 PEYGDKPT

-622 DNKDKSKQR
+622 DNKDKR
-631 DQNTP
+631 DQNSP
-636 ADPNQ
+636 ANPNQ
-641 EGKTQSPTEIQVI
+641 EGMSKNPTEIQVI
-654 EDSLSQIWFGLKFAF
+654 EDSLSQIWFALKLAF

>member
-1 MDAEKPRQG
+1 
-10 DKNMNKS
+10 MNKS
-17 NKLSKLVVF
+17 NKLNKLVVF
-26 MIIFSMVFTSVL
+26 VIVFSMVFTSVL
-38 GIATVEN
+38 GITTGED
-45 LSASDKMATLPITET
+45 LSASDKLATLPITET
-60 KVYQEE
+60 DVYNDET
-66 GKYWEATRDD
+66 YWEATRDD
-76 FVYEHYELDSFV
+76 LVYEHYELDSFV
-88 KVGDELLQDLGLSRD
+88 KIGDEFLQELGLSRD

-122 LKYFY
+122 LNYFY
-127 ECDYVETLGSVLNLL
+127 EYDYVQTLGSVLNML

-154 EMEYFTQLKND
+154 EMEYFIQLNND

-214 KILKLQQEYNETSLD
+214 KILKLQQEYNETPLD
-229 DTDKLIELYINIVN
+229 DTNKLIELYINIVN

-258 EMNRVELNADGSE
+258 EMNRMELNANGSE
-271 ASKLA
+271 SSETSEVA
-276 EFYQAVKDYIA
+276 EFYQAVKDYIV
-287 PVYVYLSMNVRFDQL
+287 PVYVYLSMNVRFEQL
-302 SAYKLP
+302 SAYNIP
-308 INESLHSFVEKFMGN
+308 INESLQSFVEKFMGN
-323 ISSELLDSYKY
+323 ISSELFDSYKY
-334 MVDSSLLKIGTLE
+334 MVDASLLNIGTSE

-403 IDVAEIH
+403 VDVAEIH

-473 SEICREYKLNLDE
+473 SEICRDYKLNLDDD
-486 NYWTEVW
+486 YWTAVW

-508 AMASLSQLDNINHDY
+508 AMASLSQLDNINHNY

-536 DEVEFEFIELL
+536 DEVEFEFMELL
-547 ERSSMPNIFDK
+547 ERSNMPNIFDK
-558 NVIKNIG
+558 DVIKNIG

-573 KPKLFSLEDF
+573 KPKLFTLEDF
-583 DMSKSSD
+583 DMSKSPD

-597 QKKPGKVL
+597 QDKPGKIL

-613 EAPSENNGS
+613 ETPSENNGS
-622 DNKDKSKQR
+622 DNKDKR
-631 DQNTP
+631 DQNSP
-636 ADPNQ
+636 VDPNQ
-641 EGKTQSPTEIQVI
+641 EGMSKNPTEIQVI
-654 EDSLSQIWFGLKFAF
+654 EDSLSQIWFALKLAF

>member
-1 MDAEKPRQG
+1 
-10 DKNMNKS
+10 MNKS
-17 NKLSKLVVF
+17 NKLNKLVAFV
-26 MIIFSMVFTSVL
+26 IVFSMVFTSIL
-38 GIATVEN
+38 GIATGED
-45 LSASDKMATLPITET
+45 LSASDKLATLPITET
-60 KVYQEE
+60 DVYNDET
-66 GKYWEATRDD
+66 YWEATRDD
-76 FVYEHYELDSFV
+76 LVYEHYELDSFV
-88 KVGDELLQDLGLSRD
+88 KIGDEFLQELGLSRD

-122 LKYFY
+122 LNYFY
-127 ECDYVETLGSVLNLL
+127 EYDYVQTLGSVLNML

-154 EMEYFTQLKND
+154 EMEYFTQLNND
-165 VFEESLVVLQ
+165 VFEESLIVLQ

-214 KILKLQQEYNETSLD
+214 KILKLQQEYNETPLD
-229 DTDKLIELYINIVN
+229 DTNKLIELYINIVN
-243 QHNEYARESGYANYY
+243 QHNEHARESGYANYY
-258 EMNRVELNADGSE
+258 EMNRMELNANSSESSE
-271 ASKLA
+271 ASEVA

-287 PVYVYLSMNVRFDQL
+287 PVYVYLSMNVRFEQL
-302 SAYKLP
+302 SAYNIP
-308 INESLHSFVEKFMGN
+308 INESLQSFVEKFMGN

-334 MVDSSLLKIGTLE
+334 MVDASLLNIGTSE

-473 SEICREYKLNLDE
+473 SEICRDYKLNLDDD
-486 NYWTEVW
+486 YWTAVW

-536 DEVEFEFIELL
+536 DEVEFEFMELL
-547 ERSSMPNIFDK
+547 ERSNMPNIFDK
-558 NVIKNIG
+558 DVIKNIG

-573 KPKLFSLEDF
+573 KPKLFTLEDF
-583 DMSKSSD
+583 DMSKSPD

-597 QKKPGKVL
+597 QNKPGKIL
-605 PEYGDKST
+605 PEYGDKPT

-622 DNKDKSKQR
+622 DNKDKR
-631 DQNTP
+631 DQNSPTN
-636 ADPNQ
+636 PNQ
-641 EGKTQSPTEIQVI
+641 EGMSKNPTEIQVI
-654 EDSLSQIWFGLKFAF
+654 EDSLSQIWFALKLAF

>member
-1 MDAEKPRQG
+1 
-10 DKNMNKS
+10 MNKS
-17 NKLSKLVVF
+17 NKLNKLVAFV
-26 MIIFSMVFTSVL
+26 IVFSMVFTSVL
-38 GIATVEN
+38 GITTGED
-45 LSASDKMATLPITET
+45 LSASDKLATLPITET
-60 KVYQEE
+60 DVYNDET
-66 GKYWEATRDD
+66 YWEATRDD
-76 FVYEHYELDSFV
+76 LVYEHYELDSFV
-88 KVGDELLQDLGLSRD
+88 KIGDELLQELGLSRD

-122 LKYFY
+122 LNYFY
-127 ECDYVETLGSVLNLL
+127 EYDYVQTLGSVLNML

-154 EMEYFTQLKND
+154 EMEYFTQLNND
-165 VFEESLVVLQ
+165 VFEESLIVLQ

-214 KILKLQQEYNETSLD
+214 KILKLQQEYNETPLD
-229 DTDKLIELYINIVN
+229 DTDKLIEFYINIVN

-258 EMNRVELNADGSE
+258 EMNRMELNADGSE
-271 ASKLA
+271 SSETSEVA
-276 EFYQAVKDYIA
+276 EFYQAVKDYIV
-287 PVYVYLSMNVRFDQL
+287 PVYVYLSMNVRFEQL
-302 SAYKLP
+302 SAYNIP
-308 INESLHSFVEKFMGN
+308 INESLQSFVEKFMGN
-323 ISSELLDSYKY
+323 ISSELFDSYKY
-334 MVDSSLLKIGTLE
+334 MVDASLLNIGTSE

-403 IDVAEIH
+403 VDVAEIH

-473 SEICREYKLNLDE
+473 SEICRDYKLNLDDD
-486 NYWTEVW
+486 YWTAVW

-508 AMASLSQLDNINHDY
+508 AMASLSQLDNINHNY

-536 DEVEFEFIELL
+536 DEVEFEFMELL
-547 ERSSMPNIFDK
+547 ERSNMPNIFDK
-558 NVIKNIG
+558 DVIKNIG

-573 KPKLFSLEDF
+573 KPKLFTLEDF
-583 DMSKSSD
+583 DMSKSPD

-597 QKKPGKVL
+597 QDKPGKIL

-613 EAPSENNGS
+613 ETPSENNGS
-622 DNKDKSKQR
+622 DNKDKR
-631 DQNTP
+631 DQNSP
-636 ADPNQ
+636 VDPNQ
-641 EGKTQSPTEIQVI
+641 EGMSKNPTEIQVI
-654 EDSLSQIWFGLKFAF
+654 EDSLSQIWFALKLAF

>member
-1 MDAEKPRQG
+1 
-10 DKNMNKS
+10 MNKS
-17 NKLSKLVVF
+17 NKLNKLVAFV
-26 MIIFSMVFTSVL
+26 IVFSMVFTSIL
-38 GIATVEN
+38 GIATGED
-45 LSASDKMATLPITET
+45 LSASDKLATLPITET
-60 KVYQEE
+60 DVYNDET
-66 GKYWEATRDD
+66 YWEATRDD
-76 FVYEHYELDSFV
+76 LVYEHYELDSFV
-88 KVGDELLQDLGLSRD
+88 KIGDEFLQELGLSRD

-122 LKYFY
+122 LNYFY
-127 ECDYVETLGSVLNLL
+127 EYDYVQTLGSVLNML

-154 EMEYFTQLKND
+154 EMEYFTQLNND

-214 KILKLQQEYNETSLD
+214 KILKLQQEYNETPLD
-229 DTDKLIELYINIVN
+229 DTNKLIELYINIVN

-258 EMNRVELNADGSE
+258 EMNRMELNANGSE
-271 ASKLA
+271 SSETSEVA
-276 EFYQAVKDYIA
+276 EFYQAVKDYIV
-287 PVYVYLSMNVRFDQL
+287 PVYVYLSMNVRFEQL
-302 SAYKLP
+302 SAYNIP
-308 INESLHSFVEKFMGN
+308 INESLQSFVEKFMGN

-334 MVDSSLLKIGTLE
+334 MVDASLLNIGTSE

-403 IDVAEIH
+403 VDVAEIH

-473 SEICREYKLNLDE
+473 SEICRDYKLNLDDD
-486 NYWTEVW
+486 YWTAVW

-508 AMASLSQLDNINHDY
+508 AMASLSQLDNINHNY

-536 DEVEFEFIELL
+536 DEVEFEFMELL
-547 ERSSMPNIFDK
+547 ERSNMPNIFDK
-558 NVIKNIG
+558 DVIKNIG

-573 KPKLFSLEDF
+573 KPKLFTLEDF
-583 DMSKSSD
+583 DMSKSPD

-597 QKKPGKVL
+597 QDKPGKIL

-613 EAPSENNGS
+613 ETPSENNGS
-622 DNKDKSKQR
+622 DNKDKR
-631 DQNTP
+631 DQNSP
-636 ADPNQ
+636 VDPNQ
-641 EGKTQSPTEIQVI
+641 EGMSKNPTEIQVI
-654 EDSLSQIWFGLKFAF
+654 EDSLSRIWFALKLAF

>member
-1 MDAEKPRQG
+1 
-10 DKNMNKS
+10 MNKS
-17 NKLSKLVVF
+17 NKLNKLVAFV
-26 MIIFSMVFTSVL
+26 IVFSMVFTSIL
-38 GIATVEN
+38 GIATGED
-45 LSASDKMATLPITET
+45 LSASDKLATLPITET
-60 KVYQEE
+60 DVYNDET
-66 GKYWEATRDD
+66 YWEATRDD
-76 FVYEHYELDSFV
+76 LVYEHYELDSFV
-88 KVGDELLQDLGLSRD
+88 KIGDELLQELGLSRD

-122 LKYFY
+122 LNYFY
-127 ECDYVETLGSVLNLL
+127 EYDYVQTLGSVLNML

-154 EMEYFTQLKND
+154 EMEYFTQLNND
-165 VFEESLVVLQ
+165 VFEESLIVLQ

-214 KILKLQQEYNETSLD
+214 KILKLQQEYNETPLD
-229 DTDKLIELYINIVN
+229 DTNKLIELYINIVN

-258 EMNRVELNADGSE
+258 EMNRMELNANGSESSE
-271 ASKLA
+271 ASEVA

-287 PVYVYLSMNVRFDQL
+287 PVYVYLSMNVRFEQL
-302 SAYKLP
+302 SAYNIP
-308 INESLHSFVEKFMGN
+308 INESLQSFVEKFMGN

-334 MVDSSLLKIGTLE
+334 MVDASLLNIGTSE

-424 MYGNLANQAVTAKL
+424 MYGNLANQAVRAKL

-473 SEICREYKLNLDE
+473 SEICRDYKLNLDDD
-486 NYWTEVW
+486 YWTKVW

-536 DEVEFEFIELL
+536 DEVEFEFMELL
-547 ERSSMPNIFDK
+547 ERSNMPNIFDK
-558 NVIKNIG
+558 DVIKKIG

-573 KPKLFSLEDF
+573 KPKLFTLEDF
-583 DMSKSSD
+583 DMSKSPD

-597 QKKPGKVL
+597 QNKPGKIL
-605 PEYGDKST
+605 PEYGDKPT

-622 DNKDKSKQR
+622 DNKDKR
-631 DQNTP
+631 DQNSP
-636 ADPNQ
+636 ANPNQ
-641 EGKTQSPTEIQVI
+641 EGMSKNPTEIQVI
-654 EDSLSQIWFGLKFAF
+654 EDSLSQIWFALKLAF

>member
-1 MDAEKPRQG
+1 
-10 DKNMNKS
+10 MNKS
-17 NKLSKLVVF
+17 NKLNKLVVF
-26 MIIFSMVFTSVL
+26 VIVFSMVFTSVL
-38 GIATVEN
+38 GITTGED
-45 LSASDKMATLPITET
+45 LSASDKLATLPITET
-60 KVYQEE
+60 DVYNDET
-66 GKYWEATRDD
+66 YWEATRDD
-76 FVYEHYELDSFV
+76 LVYEHYELDSFV
-88 KVGDELLQDLGLSRD
+88 KIGDEFLQELGLSRD

-122 LKYFY
+122 LNYFY
-127 ECDYVETLGSVLNLL
+127 EYDYVQTLGSVLNML

-154 EMEYFTQLKND
+154 EMEYFTQLNND
-165 VFEESLVVLQ
+165 VFEESLIVLQ

-214 KILKLQQEYNETSLD
+214 KILKLQQEYNETPLD
-229 DTDKLIELYINIVN
+229 DTNKLIELYINIVN

-258 EMNRVELNADGSE
+258 EMNRMELNANGSE
-271 ASKLA
+271 SSETSEVA
-276 EFYQAVKDYIA
+276 EFYQAVKDYIV
-287 PVYVYLSMNVRFDQL
+287 PVYVYLSMNVRFEQL
-302 SAYKLP
+302 SAYNIP
-308 INESLHSFVEKFMGN
+308 INESLQSFVEKFMGN
-323 ISSELLDSYKY
+323 ISSELFDSYKY
-334 MVDSSLLKIGTLE
+334 MVDASLLNIGTSE

-403 IDVAEIH
+403 VDVAEIH

-473 SEICREYKLNLDE
+473 SEICRDYKLNLDDD
-486 NYWTEVW
+486 YWTAVW

-508 AMASLSQLDNINHDY
+508 AMASLSQLDNINHNY

-536 DEVEFEFIELL
+536 DEVEFEFMELL
-547 ERSSMPNIFDK
+547 ERSNMLNIFDK
-558 NVIKNIG
+558 DVIKNIG

-573 KPKLFSLEDF
+573 KPKLFTLEDF
-583 DMSKSSD
+583 DMSKSPD

-597 QKKPGKVL
+597 QDKPGKIL

-613 EAPSENNGS
+613 ETPSENNGS
-622 DNKDKSKQR
+622 DNKDKR
-631 DQNTP
+631 DQNSP
-636 ADPNQ
+636 VDPNQ
-641 EGKTQSPTEIQVI
+641 EGMSKNPTEIQVI
-654 EDSLSQIWFGLKFAF
+654 EDSLSQIWFALKLAF